1 MQFTDLSLFY
11 HSFANE
17 NGSLFHFLSLFL
29 SPYRCP
35 RQNNV
40 LLSFLVWM
48 ERRAKGIQTD
58 VPPKFTRRFLNTGVV
73 STREIFS
80 DTWSCAVSR
89 WWREGMENVARRW
102 NRERKIKAFSTLHE
116 NRSGGIEA
124 TAWFYLFTRI
134 TKRERERESERVSK
148 GRRESERGSGG
159 SARIVAARRFCSL
172 INESRCNPDGVSQ
185 GLRRN

>member
-11 HSFANE
+11 HSFANQ
-17 NGSLFHFLSLFL
+17 NGSLSHFFFLSL
-29 SPYRCP
+29 SSYRCP
-35 RQNNV
+35 RQKNV

-80 DTWSCAVSR
+80 DTWNRAISR

-102 NRERKIKAFSTLHE
+102 NRGRKIKAFSTLHE

-124 TAWFYLFTRI
+124 TGWFYLFTRI
-134 TKRERERESERVSK
+134 AKRERERERERVRGKRERKRISWFCTNRCSSPFLLVDQRVPVQSGRSK
-148 GRRESERGSGG
+148 SG
-159 SARIVAARRFCSL
+159 FT
-172 INESRCNPDGVSQ
+172 
-185 GLRRN
+185 